1 MASLAELPD
10 NTPCIVGLA
19 RTPMGGL
26 NGSMSS
32 FTAMEIGSIAIKAA
46 MERANI
52 SGEQVDEVYMGNVL
66 QAGLGQNPAR
76 QAALMAG
83 IPTDCPCNYC

>member
-1 MASLAELPD
+1 
-10 NTPCIVGLA
+10 
-19 RTPMGGL
+19 
-26 NGSMSS
+26 MSS

-76 QAALMAG
+76 QAAIKSGKENSLKIPHPHGRRKG
-83 IPTDCPCNYC
+83 IEIDGVVEHRGRMRTGRFK